1 MSVVSRRALILPLVD
16 DKYILFNG
24 LYGAL
29 DVIDRRTAVILRAA
43 QQSDTQ
49 PLGLDADMHERLVRR
64 GYLIDRQTEAEDL
77 KILSRLKLHAIEQEQ
92 ISLVIMPTY
101 NCNFRCVYC
110 TERHRL
116 TRGQAWLERTMSP
129 TLIDAVFCQMKAY
142 KEQGK
147 TLLGCALYGGEPL
160 LASNIGIVRN
170 ICEHCREIDLPIGG
184 AFSNGYELEA
194 YLDLIEEF
202 KFGLLHITLDGVG
215 ATHDRR
221 RPLPGGG
228 SSYERIVENV
238 GRLLERGIAVK
249 LRVNVDRQNLDDM
262 GKLIDEFD
270 RRGFIGNPNFMYY
283 FNTVM
288 PGTDPNPADEITDV
302 DVFERL
308 RELTG
313 DEDYSLEHEQQYS
326 GCRRLIGGIFDKRHY
341 PQYRASYCDAMRGRI
356 IVDPSGD
363 IYACHSLV
371 GDERLTIGKVDEA
384 RGRFLFN
391 FDLVKWRTRRVHN
404 LEPCRECPYVMQCGG
419 GCAAPAFNR
428 NGTIMRGTCNV
439 FREAFDRVLQ
449 VECREAWSKEQT
461 VEMSKSWR
469 ELLSK
474 FSDEDRQTLLKTT
487 DPQRT
492 LDTWKKYT
500 TVKELMGGNE
510 NETDD

>member
-1 MSVVSRRALILPLVD
+1 
-16 DKYILFNG
+16 
-24 LYGAL
+24 
-29 DVIDRRTAVILRAA
+29 
-43 QQSDTQ
+43 
-49 PLGLDADMHERLVRR
+49 MHERLVRR
-64 GYLIDRQTEAEDL
+64 GHLVERQTEADDL
-77 KILSRLKLHAIEQEQ
+77 KILSRLTLHFFDQNSVDLIM
-92 ISLVIMPTY
+92 MPTY
-101 NCNFRCVYC
+101 NCNFRCTYC
-110 TERHRL
+110 SERHRL
-116 TRGQAWLERTMSP
+116 TRGQTWLERVMSP
-129 TLIDAVFCQMKAY
+129 EIIDGVFEQMKKY
-142 KEQGK
+142 REQGK
-147 TLLGCALYGGEPL
+147 KLGDCTLYGGEPL
-160 LASNIGIVRN
+160 LASNIEIVRN
-170 ICEHCREIDLPIGG
+170 ICEHCRDMEMKIDAIT
-184 AFSNGYELEA
+184 NGYDLEH

-202 KFGLLHITLDGVG
+202 KFTKLQITLDGVG
-215 ATHDRR
+215 EMHDRR

-228 SSYERIVENV
+228 SSY
-238 GRLLERGIAVK
+238 ERGIAVK

-288 PGTDPNPADEITDV
+288 PGTNPNPADEITDV

-313 DEDYSLEHEQQYS
+313 DEDYSLEHERQYS
-326 GCRRLIGGIFDKRHY
+326 TCRRFVESILDKRHY